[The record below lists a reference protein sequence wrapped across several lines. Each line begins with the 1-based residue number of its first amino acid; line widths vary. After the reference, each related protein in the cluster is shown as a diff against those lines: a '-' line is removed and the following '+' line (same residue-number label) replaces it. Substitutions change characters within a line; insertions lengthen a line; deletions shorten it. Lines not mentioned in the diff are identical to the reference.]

1 MKILKRPQLTISM
14 FLAVLSASA
23 LIFLNE
29 TSIKE
34 STNALA
40 NMRQAQQTGE
50 VIHQL
55 MQNILNAETGQQG
68 YLLTGNATYLEPYND
83 AMGHIS
89 KNLKVLHQFVK
100 HDKDDLTDFGILS
113 QHIASKLA
121 VMDVS
126 VRMGKEDKVDAW
138 QPVLNTGVG
147 KEQMD
152 AIRVQSGKLSAS
164 VINKETQWETQI
176 TQSLKLSRI
185 GIAILSLIGLLAF
198 YMYLLQTKALMTTGE
213 REQDALQREREQLDR
228 LVQERTAKLAKL
240 ATHLQTVREDERGDL
255 ARELHDELGA
265 LLTAVKLDVARLKSR
280 LVGSLPE
287 AAERFEHLTNT
298 LNSIIAMTRRIVED
312 LRPSSLSHLGLM
324 ASLEILA
331 REFAETSGLSISTD
345 LENVDLGGSGQ
356 LTIYRLVQESLTNIG
371 KYAQAPQV
379 KISLHNFDGYII
391 VEVKD
396 NGKGFELGNVGPA
409 SHGLEGMRHRVEAA
423 GGRLTVASA
432 EGRGTLI
439 SAMLPNML

>member
-40 NMRQAQQTGE
+40 NMRQAKQTGE

-55 MQNILNAETGQQG
+55 MQNILDAEAGQRG
-68 YLLTGNATYLEPYND
+68 YLLTGNVTYLEPYID

-89 KNLKVLHQFVK
+89 QNLEVLHQFVNS
-100 HDKDDLTDFGILS
+100 DKDELTDFGILS

-126 VRMGKEDKVDAW
+126 VRMSKDGKVDAW
-138 QPVLNTGVG
+138 QSVLNTDVG

-164 VINKETQWETQI
+164 VLNKETQGETQI

-198 YMYLLQTKALMTTGE
+198 YMYLLQTKALMTTGK

-287 AAERFEHLTNT
+287 TAERFEHLTNT

-324 ASLEILA
+324 ASIEILA

-379 KISLHNFDGYII
+379 EISLHNFDGYIL

-396 NGKGFELGNVGPA
+396 NGKGFELDSVGPA